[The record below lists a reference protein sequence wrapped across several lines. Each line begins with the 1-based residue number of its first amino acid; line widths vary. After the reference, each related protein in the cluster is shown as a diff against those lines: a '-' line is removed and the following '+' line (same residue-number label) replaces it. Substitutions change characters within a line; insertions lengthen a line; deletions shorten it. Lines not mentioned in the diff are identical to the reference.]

1 LTITKDEKQ
10 KVLKDY
16 RLHDTDTGSVEVQ
29 VALITARINELTKH
43 LQLHVKDHHSRFG
56 LMKMVGQR
64 RRLLE
69 YLKRTDLKAYRTL
82 IENLDLRK

>member
-1 LTITKDEKQ
+1 LTITREEKQ

-69 YLKRTDLKAYRTL
+69 YLKKSDLKAYRTL

>member
-1 LTITKDEKQ
+1 LTITKDERQ

-16 RLHDTDTGSVEVQ
+16 RLHDSDTGSVEVQ

-56 LMKMVGQR
+56 LLKMVGQR

>member
-1 LTITKDEKQ
+1 MTITKDERQ

-16 RLHDTDTGSVEVQ
+16 RLHDSDTGSVEVQ

-56 LMKMVGQR
+56 LLKMVGQR

>member
-1 LTITKDEKQ
+1 MTITKDEKQ